1 MVPMAAGG
9 REGGEWLTPFS
20 PLSRGG
26 MGADGRRGSNRWG
39 GGARY
44 WGGGA
49 FSSSILLSP
58 STLGGLRMSLDPLL
72 GKCIVLVFERWLGDG
87 SVGISLHAVAR
98 GVWVV
103 RDHSHRST
111 SAAFDL
117 PPKV

>member
-1 MVPMAAGG
+1 MAHPLLSPVVEEWG
-9 REGGEWLTPFS
+9 RTVEGGPT
-20 PLSRGG
+20 
-26 MGADGRRGSNRWG
+26 G

-44 WGGGA
+44 WGGVELLA
-49 FSSSILLSP
+49 SILLSP

-72 GKCIVLVFERWLGDG
+72 GKCIVLVLAVMGLGDG